1 MFIEKYRPIYARDIV
16 GQEYIIDSIRKYVK
30 KNDIIPHM
38 IFEGPPGTGKT
49 SLAYIIG
56 KQFFKDGL
64 DGSFL
69 NLNAS
74 DDRGID
80 VVRNKI
86 KQFAQTQSFYKFK
99 IIFLDEASEITKD
112 AQNALRRM
120 MEQYHKN
127 CRFILSANY
136 PEKIIQPI
144 KSRCKIFTFKRI
156 SEEALKELVKRIAK
170 EEDIKLKKKQGSLIV
185 KESDGDARR
194 ALHLLEAIKN
204 GEDINE
210 DIIEDIFSLEV
221 EEFIE
226 SAYSYNPEFLLRTM
240 VDSAVKIRNKK
251 VVIELADCDF
261 KMRNG
266 TIKSLQLISSF
277 LKIKKYLG

>member
-1 MFIEKYRPIYARDIV
+1 MFVEKYRPVYADDIV
-16 GQEYIIDSIRKYVK
+16 GQDHVISSIRKYVK

-56 KQFFKDGL
+56 KQFFGEDWA
-64 DGSFL
+64 GSFL
-69 NLNAS
+69 ELNAS
-74 DDRGID
+74 SERGID
-80 VVRNKI
+80 II
-86 KQFAQTQSFYKFK
+86 KNQVQSFAKTKSFHAFK
-99 IIFLDEASEITKD
+99 IVFLDEASEITKD
-112 AQNALRRM
+112 AQNALRRL
-120 MEQYHKN
+120 MERYHKN

-156 SEEALKELVKRIAK
+156 SEDALKKLVKRIVKK
-170 EEDIKLKKKQGSLIV
+170 EGIKLKKKQGSLIV

-194 ALHLLEAIKN
+194 SLHLLEGIKN

-210 DIIEDIFSLEV
+210 EIIEDIFSLDV
-221 EEFIE
+221 EEFINA
-226 SAYSYNPEFLLRTM
+226 AYSYNPEFMLRTM

-277 LKIKKYLG
+277 LKIQKFLG